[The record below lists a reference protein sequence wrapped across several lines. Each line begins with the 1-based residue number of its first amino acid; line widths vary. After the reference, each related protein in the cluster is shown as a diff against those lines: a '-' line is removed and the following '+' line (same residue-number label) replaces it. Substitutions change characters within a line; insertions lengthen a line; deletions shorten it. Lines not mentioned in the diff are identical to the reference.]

1 MKSLYSASACAR
13 PCAPPSRIPAVGDGQ
28 LRLGQ
33 IFAGVVGVD
42 QRVQRQARGFVVA
55 VLDVL
60 DGPVEQNLV
69 RLQSVFG
76 DRRFVLLVPE
86 RKPKPEQ
93 QEEGEQARG
102 YDEIVDNVAAS
113 ESLI

>member
-13 PCAPPSRIPAVGDGQ
+13 PCAPPSRIPAVGNGE

-42 QRVQRQARGFVVA
+42 QRVQREARGFVVA

-60 DGPVEQNLV
+60 DRAVEQHLV
-69 RLQSVFG
+69 GLQRVLG
-76 DRRFVLLVPE
+76 DRGLVLLVAKKAE
-86 RKPKPEQ
+86 AGK
-93 QEEGEQARG
+93 QEEGQNAHE
-102 YDEIVDNVAAS
+102 YDK
-113 ESLI
+113 